1 MSKLTA
7 VEWLIEQVNH
17 KGVVYNNYHI
27 ITDIPKEIIE
37 QAKAM
42 DRQRLI
48 DFARYCETEWNASEI
63 SIDVIDAYLESN

>member
-7 VEWLIEQVNH
+7 VEWLFNKLWDTNH
-17 KGVVYNNYHI
+17 ITQYTTQGV
-27 ITDIPKEIIE
+27 DSFELLE

-42 DRQRLI
+42 DRERLI

-63 SIDVIDAYLESN
+63 PIDVIDAYLESN

>member
-7 VEWLIEQVNH
+7 VEWFANEIQTKHDKSFLEFY
-17 KGVVYNNYHI
+17 GSE
-27 ITDIPKEIIE
+27 IT

-42 DRQRLI
+42 ERERLI

-63 SIDVIDAYLESN
+63 PIDIIDAYLESN